1 MLASDAIKELK
12 QKSNKSQAVL
22 AQRFFKTA
30 KGEYGYG
37 DVFIGVRVPVIRQIA
52 RKYQLLP
59 LSEIEKLTSSKLH
72 EVRLCGL
79 VIITMQYKRA
89 KGEAAQKR
97 LFEFYLKQIKKGRV
111 NNWDLVD
118 VTAPIMGGYLIP
130 RLDSMQLLKKLAK
143 SKDLWQRRSAILFTF
158 AYIRKRELKPTITI
172 VKMLLDDKHDL
183 IQKASGWALRE
194 VGKKNLSLL
203 RGFLKE
209 NSAKMG
215 RTSLRYAI
223 EKLPKAERK
232 KWLDLK

>member
-1 MLASDAIKELK
+1 MLAIQVVRELK

-37 DVFIGVRVPVIRQIA
+37 DIFIGVRVPVIRQIA
-52 RKYQLLP
+52 RKYQLLSLP
-59 LSEIEKLTSSKLH
+59 EIEKLTTSKLH

-89 KGEAAQKR
+89 KGEIEQKR

-130 RLDSMQLLKKLAK
+130 RSDSMQLLKKLAK

-158 AYIRKRELKPTITI
+158 AYIRNRELRPTITI
-172 VKMLLDDKHDL
+172 VKMLINDKHDL

-194 VGKKNLSLL
+194 LGKKNVSLL
-203 RGFLKE
+203 RSFLKE
-209 NSAKMG
+209 NISKMG

-223 EKLPKAERK
+223 ERLPNAERK

>member
-1 MLASDAIKELK
+1 MLATNAINELK
-12 QKSNKSQAVL
+12 KRSNKSQAIL

-52 RKYQLLP
+52 RKYQLLS

-79 VIITMQYKRA
+79 VIITTQYKRA

-97 LFEFYLKQIKKGRV
+97 LFDFYLKQIKKGRV

-118 VTAPIMGGYLIP
+118 VTAPIMGEYLIP
-130 RLDSMQLLKKLAK
+130 RSDSVQLLKVLAR

>member
-1 MLASDAIKELK
+1 MLAADAIKELK
-12 QKSNKSQAVL
+12 KKSNKSQAVL

-52 RKYQLLP
+52 RKYQLLS

-97 LFEFYLKQIKKGRV
+97 LFDFYLKQIKKGRV

-118 VTAPIMGGYLIP
+118 VTAPIMGEYLIP
-130 RLDSMQLLKKLAK
+130 RSDSVQLLKVLAR

>member
-1 MLASDAIKELK
+1 MLASSAINELK
-12 QKSNKSQAVL
+12 KRSNKSQAVL

-37 DVFIGVRVPVIRQIA
+37 DIFIGVRVPAVRQIA
-52 RKYQLLP
+52 RKYQLLSLP
-59 LSEIEKLTSSKLH
+59 EIEKLTSSKLH
-72 EVRLCGL
+72 EIRLCGL

-89 KGEAAQKR
+89 KGEIEQKR

-130 RLDSMQLLKKLAK
+130 RSDSMQLLKKLAK

-158 AYIRKRELKPTITI
+158 AYIRNRELKPTITI
-172 VKMLLDDKHDL
+172 VKMLINDKHDL

-194 VGKKNLSLL
+194 VGKKNLAFL
-203 RGFLKE
+203 RSFLKD
-209 NSAKMG
+209 NSPMMG
-215 RTSLRYAI
+215 RTCLRYAI
-223 EKLPKAERK
+223 ERLSEPERES
-232 KWLDLK
+232 WLAK

>member
-1 MLASDAIKELK
+1 MLASSAINELK
-12 QKSNKSQAVL
+12 KRSNKSQAVL

-52 RKYQLLP
+52 RKYQLLS
-59 LSEIEKLTSSKLH
+59 LVEIEKLTSSKLH

-79 VIITMQYKRA
+79 VIITMQYKQA
-89 KGEAAQKR
+89 KGEDAQKR
-97 LFEFYLKQIKKGRV
+97 LFDFYLKQIKKGRV

-118 VTAPIMGGYLIP
+118 VTAPIMGGYLIS
-130 RLDSMQLLKKLAK
+130 RSDSMQLLKKLAR
-143 SKDLWQRRSAILFTF
+143 SKNLWQRRSAILFTF
-158 AYIRKRELKPTITI
+158 AYIRKRELMPTITI
-172 VKMLLDDKHDL
+172 VKMLLNDKHDL
-183 IQKASGWALRE
+183 IQKSSGWALRE
-194 VGKKNLSLL
+194 VGKKNISLL
-203 RGFLKE
+203 RNFLKE
-209 NSAKMG
+209 NSRKMG

>member
-1 MLASDAIKELK
+1 MLAKDAIKELK
-12 QKSNKSQAVL
+12 KRSNKSQATL

-30 KGEYGYG
+30 KGEYGFG
-37 DVFIGVRVPVIRQIA
+37 DIFIGVRVPVIRQIA
-52 RKYQLLP
+52 RKYQLLS
-59 LSEIEKLTSSKLH
+59 LTEIEKLTSSKLH

-97 LFEFYLKQIKKGRV
+97 LFDFYLKQIKRGRV

-130 RLDSMQLLKKLAK
+130 RSDSVQLLKKLAK
-143 SKDLWQRRSAILFTF
+143 SKDLWQKRSAILFTF

>member
-1 MLASDAIKELK
+1 MLASNAINELK
-12 QKSNKSQAVL
+12 KRSNKSQAVL

-52 RKYQLLP
+52 RKYQLLS

-89 KGEAAQKR
+89 KGEVAQKG
-97 LFEFYLKQIKKGRV
+97 LFDFYLKQIKRGRV

-118 VTAPIMGGYLIP
+118 VTAPIMGGYLIS
-130 RLDSMQLLKKLAK
+130 RSDSMQLLKKLAR

>member
-1 MLASDAIKELK
+1 MLATNAVKELK
-12 QKSNKSQAVL
+12 KRSNKSQALL

-30 KGEYGYG
+30 KGEYGHG

-52 RKYQLLP
+52 RRHQLLT
-59 LSEIEKLTSSKLH
+59 LTEIAKLTSSKIH

-79 VIITMQYKRA
+79 VIITLQYKRA
-89 KGEAAQKR
+89 KGEATQKR
-97 LFEFYLKQIKKGRV
+97 LFDFYLKQIKKGRV

-130 RLDSMQLLKKLAK
+130 RSDSMQLLKRLSK

-158 AYIRKRELKPTITI
+158 AYIRKKELKPTITI
-172 VKMLLDDKHDL
+172 VKMLINDKHDL

-194 VGKKNLSLL
+194 VGKKNLPLL
-203 RGFLKE
+203 RSFLKE
-209 NSAKMG
+209 NSSKMG

-223 EKLPKAERK
+223 ERLPKAERK
-232 KWLDLK
+232 KWLEIK

>member
-1 MLASDAIKELK
+1 MLASNAINELK
-12 QKSNKSQAVL
+12 KKSNKSQAVL

-52 RKYQLLP
+52 RKYQLLT
-59 LSEIEKLTSSKLH
+59 LSEIEKLTASKLH

-97 LFEFYLKQIKKGRV
+97 LFDFYLKQIKKGRI

-130 RLDSMQLLKKLAK
+130 RSDSMQLLKKLAK

-158 AYIRKRELKPTITI
+158 AYIRKKEVKPTITI

-183 IQKASGWALRE
+183 IQKSSGWALRE
-194 VGKKNLSLL
+194 VGKKNISLL
-203 RGFLKE
+203 RNFLKE
-209 NSAKMG
+209 NSLKMG

>member
-1 MLASDAIKELK
+1 MLASSAINELK
-12 QKSNKSQAVL
+12 KRSNKSQAVL

-52 RKYQLLP
+52 RKYQLLS

-79 VIITMQYKRA
+79 IIITMQYKRA
-89 KGEAAQKR
+89 KGEAAQKM
-97 LFEFYLKQIKKGRV
+97 LFDFYLKQIKKGRV

-130 RLDSMQLLKKLAK
+130 RSGSMQLLKKLAR

>member
-1 MLASDAIKELK
+1 MRAVEAIKELRNK
-12 QKSNKSQAVL
+12 ANKSQAAL

-59 LSEIEKLTSSKLH
+59 LPEIEKLTSSKLH

-89 KGEAAQKR
+89 KGEIEQRR

-130 RLDSMQLLKKLAK
+130 RSDSMQVLKKLAK

-158 AYIRKRELKPTITI
+158 AYIRKRELQPTITI
-172 VKMLLDDKHDL
+172 VKMLIHDKHDL

-194 VGKKNLSLL
+194 VGKKNVSLL
-203 RGFLKE
+203 RGFL
-209 NSAKMG
+209 NDNATKMG

-223 EKLPKAERK
+223 ERLPKSERK
-232 KWLDLK
+232 KWLVLK

>member
-1 MLASDAIKELK
+1 MLASNAINELK
-12 QKSNKSQAVL
+12 KRSNKSQAVL

-52 RKYQLLP
+52 RKYQLLS

-89 KGEAAQKR
+89 KGEVAQKG
-97 LFEFYLKQIKKGRV
+97 LFDFYLKQIKRGRV

-130 RLDSMQLLKKLAK
+130 RSDSMQLLKKLAR

-158 AYIRKRELKPTITI
+158 AYIRKKELKPTITI

-223 EKLPKAERK
+223 EKLPNAERK
-232 KWLDLK
+232 KWLDLE

>member
-1 MLASDAIKELK
+1 MLASSAINELK
-12 QKSNKSQAVL
+12 KRSNKSQAAL

-37 DVFIGVRVPVIRQIA
+37 DVFIGVKVPVIRQIA
-52 RKYQLLP
+52 RKYQLLS
-59 LSEIEKLTSSKLH
+59 LAEIEKLTSSKLH

-89 KGEAAQKR
+89 KGEIEQRR

-130 RLDSMQLLKKLAK
+130 RSDSMQLLKKLAK

-172 VKMLLDDKHDL
+172 VKILINDKHDL

-194 VGKKNLSLL
+194 VGKKNLALL
-203 RGFLKE
+203 RNFLKE
-209 NSAKMG
+209 NSHKMG
-215 RTSLRYAI
+215 RTCLRYAI
-223 EKLPKAERK
+223 EKLSKAERN
-232 KWLDLK
+232 KWLTS

>member
-1 MLASDAIKELK
+1 MRGADAIKELK
-12 QKSNKSQAVL
+12 KKSSKSQAVL

-37 DVFIGVRVPVIRQIA
+37 DIFIGVKVPVIRQIA
-52 RKYQLLP
+52 RKYQLLSF
-59 LSEIEKLTSSKLH
+59 SEIEKLTSSKLH

-79 VIITMQYKRA
+79 VIITMQFKRA
-89 KGEAAQKR
+89 KGEIEQKR
-97 LFEFYLKQIKKGRV
+97 LFEFYIKQIKKGRV

-130 RLDSMQLLKKLAK
+130 KSDSMQLLKKLAK

-172 VKMLLDDKHDL
+172 VKMLINDKHDL

-194 VGKKNLSLL
+194 VGKKNLALL
-203 RGFLKE
+203 RNFLKD
-209 NSAKMG
+209 NSQKMG
-215 RTSLRYAI
+215 RTCLRYAI
-223 EKLPKAERK
+223 EKLSKAERN
-232 KWLDLK
+232 KWLTS

>member
-1 MLASDAIKELK
+1 MLASSAINELK
-12 QKSNKSQAVL
+12 KRSNKSQAVL

-37 DVFIGVRVPVIRQIA
+37 DVFIGVKVPVIRQIA
-52 RKYQLLP
+52 RKYQLLS

-89 KGEAAQKR
+89 KGEVAQKR
-97 LFEFYLKQIKKGRV
+97 LFDFYLKQIKKGRV

-130 RLDSMQLLKKLAK
+130 RSDSVQLLKKLAR

>member
-1 MLASDAIKELK
+1 MLGINAINELK
-12 QKSNKSQAVL
+12 KKSNKSQAIL

-52 RKYQLLP
+52 RKYQLLS

-89 KGEAAQKR
+89 KGEAAQKM
-97 LFEFYLKQIKKGRV
+97 LFDFYLKQIKRGRV

-130 RLDSMQLLKKLAK
+130 RSDSMQLLKKLAR

>member
-1 MLASDAIKELK
+1 MRGADAIKELK
-12 QKSNKSQAVL
+12 KKSSKSQAVL

-30 KGEYGYG
+30 KGEYGHG
-37 DVFIGVRVPVIRQIA
+37 DIFIGVKVPVIRQIA
-52 RKYQLLP
+52 RKYQLLS

-79 VIITMQYKRA
+79 VIITMQFKRA
-89 KGEAAQKR
+89 KGEIEQKR
-97 LFEFYLKQIKKGRV
+97 LFEFYIKQIKKGRV

-130 RLDSMQLLKKLAK
+130 KSDSMQLLKKLAK

-172 VKMLLDDKHDL
+172 VKMLINDKHDL

-203 RGFLKE
+203 RSFLKD
-209 NSAKMG
+209 NSHMMG

-223 EKLPKAERK
+223 EKLPKRERSY
-232 KWLDLK
+232 WLDHK

>member
-1 MLASDAIKELK
+1 MLASSAINELK
-12 QKSNKSQAVL
+12 KRSNKSQAAL

-52 RKYQLLP
+52 RKYQLLS
-59 LSEIEKLTSSKLH
+59 LVEIEKLTSSKLH

-97 LFEFYLKQIKKGRV
+97 LFDFYLKQIKKGRV

-118 VTAPIMGGYLIP
+118 VTAPIMGEYLIP
-130 RLDSMQLLKKLAK
+130 KSDSMQLLKKLAK

-158 AYIRKRELKPTITI
+158 AYIRKKELKPTITI
-172 VKMLLDDKHDL
+172 VKILINDKHDL

-194 VGKKNLSLL
+194 VGKKNVALL
-203 RGFLKE
+203 RNFLKD
-209 NSAKMG
+209 NSQKMG

-223 EKLPKAERK
+223 EKLPKRERSY
-232 KWLDLK
+232 WLDQK

>member
-1 MLASDAIKELK
+1 MLASSAINELK
-12 QKSNKSQAVL
+12 KSSNKSQAID

-37 DVFIGVRVPVIRQIA
+37 DVFIGVKVPVIRQIA
-52 RKYQLLP
+52 RKYQQ
-59 LSEIEKLTSSKLH
+59 LSLVEIERLTSSKLH

-97 LFEFYLKQIKKGRV
+97 LFDFYLKQIKKGRV

-118 VTAPIMGGYLIP
+118 VTAPIMGEYLIP
-130 RLDSMQLLKKLAK
+130 KSDSMQLLKKLAK

-172 VKMLLDDKHDL
+172 VKILINDKHDL

-203 RGFLKE
+203 RSFLKD
-209 NSAKMG
+209 NSQKMG
-215 RTSLRYAI
+215 RTCLRYAI
-223 EKLPKAERK
+223 EKLSKAERN
-232 KWLDLK
+232 KWLTS

>member
-1 MLASDAIKELK
+1 MLAIQAVRDLK
-12 QKSNKSQAVL
+12 QKSNKSQATL

-37 DVFIGVRVPVIRQIA
+37 DIFIGVRVPVIRQIA
-52 RKYQLLP
+52 RKYQLLSF
-59 LSEIEKLTSSKLH
+59 SEIEKLTSSKLH

-79 VIITMQYKRA
+79 VIITMQFKRA
-89 KGEAAQKR
+89 KGEIEQKR

-118 VTAPIMGGYLIP
+118 VTAPIMGEYLISKS
-130 RLDSMQLLKKLAK
+130 DSMQLLKKLAK

-172 VKMLLDDKHDL
+172 VKILINDKHDL

-203 RGFLKE
+203 RSFLKD
-209 NSAKMG
+209 NSQKMG
-215 RTSLRYAI
+215 RTCLRYAI
-223 EKLPKAERK
+223 EKLSKAERN
-232 KWLDLK
+232 KWLTS

>member
-1 MLASDAIKELK
+1 MLASSAINELK
-12 QKSNKSQAVL
+12 KRSNKSQAVL

-30 KGEYGYG
+30 KGEYGFG

-52 RKYQLLP
+52 RKHQLLS
-59 LSEIEKLTSSKLH
+59 LVEIEKLTSSKLH

-97 LFEFYLKQIKKGRV
+97 LFDFYLKQIKKGRV

-130 RLDSMQLLKKLAK
+130 RSDSVQLLKELAR

-172 VKMLLDDKHDL
+172 VKMLINDKHDL

-194 VGKKNLSLL
+194 VGKKNISLL
-203 RGFLKE
+203 RNFLKE
-209 NSAKMG
+209 NSPKMG

>member
-1 MLASDAIKELK
+1 MLASNAINELK
-12 QKSNKSQAVL
+12 KRSNKSQAVL

-52 RKYQLLP
+52 RKYQLLS

-89 KGEAAQKR
+89 KGEVAQKG
-97 LFEFYLKQIKKGRV
+97 LFDFYLKQIKRGRV

-130 RLDSMQLLKKLAK
+130 RSDSMQLLKKLAR

-158 AYIRKRELKPTITI
+158 AYIRKKELKPTITI

-203 RGFLKE
+203 RGFLKV

>member
-1 MLASDAIKELK
+1 MLASSAINELK
-12 QKSNKSQAVL
+12 KRSNKSQAVL

-37 DVFIGVRVPVIRQIA
+37 DIFIGVRVPVIRQIA
-52 RKYQLLP
+52 RKYQLLS

-89 KGEAAQKR
+89 KGEAAQKK
-97 LFEFYLKQIKKGRV
+97 LFDFYLKQIKKGRV

-130 RLDSMQLLKKLAK
+130 RSDSVQLLKKLAK
-143 SKDLWQRRSAILFTF
+143 SKDLWQRRSALLFTF

>member
-1 MLASDAIKELK
+1 MLAIQAVQDLK
-12 QKSNKSQAVL
+12 QKSNKSQAAL

-37 DVFIGVRVPVIRQIA
+37 DIFIGVKVPVIRQIA
-52 RKYQLLP
+52 KKYQILS
-59 LSEIEKLTSSKLH
+59 LSEIEKLTSSKLR

-89 KGEAAQKR
+89 KGEIEQKR

-130 RLDSMQLLKKLAK
+130 RSDSMQLLKKLAK

-172 VKMLLDDKHDL
+172 VKMLINDKHDL

-194 VGKKNLSLL
+194 LGKKNVSLL
-203 RGFLKE
+203 REFLRD
-209 NSAKMG
+209 NSTKMG

-223 EKLPKAERK
+223 ERLPNAERK
-232 KWLDLK
+232 RWLDSK

>member
-1 MLASDAIKELK
+1 MLASNAINELK
-12 QKSNKSQAVL
+12 KRSSKSQAVL

-52 RKYQLLP
+52 RKYQLLT

-79 VIITMQYKRA
+79 VIITLQYKRA
-89 KGEAAQKR
+89 KGEAAQKS
-97 LFEFYLKQIKKGRV
+97 LFDFYLKQIKKGRV

-118 VTAPIMGGYLIP
+118 VTAPIMGGYLIS
-130 RLDSMQLLKKLAK
+130 RSDSMQLLKKLAR
-143 SKDLWQRRSAILFTF
+143 SKDLWHRRSAILFTF
-158 AYIRKRELKPTITI
+158 AYIRKIELKPTITI
-172 VKMLLDDKHDL
+172 VKMLLNDKHDL

-194 VGKKNLSLL
+194 VGKKNVSLL
-203 RGFLKE
+203 RNFLKE
-209 NSAKMG
+209 NSRKMG

>member
-1 MLASDAIKELK
+1 MLASSAINELK
-12 QKSNKSQAVL
+12 KRSNKSQAVL

-37 DVFIGVRVPVIRQIA
+37 DIFIGVRVPVIRQIA
-52 RKYQLLP
+52 RKYQLLS
-59 LSEIEKLTSSKLH
+59 LTEIEKLTSSKLH

-97 LFEFYLKQIKKGRV
+97 LFDFYLKQIKKGRI

-130 RLDSMQLLKKLAK
+130 RSDSMQLLKKLAR

-209 NSAKMG
+209 NAAKMG

>member
-1 MLASDAIKELK
+1 MLASNAINELK
-12 QKSNKSQAVL
+12 KRSNKSQAVL

-52 RKYQLLP
+52 RKYQLLT

-97 LFEFYLKQIKKGRV
+97 LFDFYLKQIKKGRV

-118 VTAPIMGGYLIP
+118 VTAPIMGGYLIS
-130 RLDSMQLLKKLAK
+130 RSDSMQLLKKLAK

-158 AYIRKRELKPTITI
+158 AYIRKKEVKPTITI
-172 VKMLLDDKHDL
+172 VKMLTEDKHDL

-194 VGKKNLSLL
+194 VGKKNISQL
-203 RGFLKE
+203 RNFLKE
-209 NSAKMG
+209 NSLKMG

>member
-1 MLASDAIKELK
+1 MRGADAIKELK
-12 QKSNKSQAVL
+12 KKSSKSQAVL

-37 DVFIGVRVPVIRQIA
+37 DIFIGVRVPVIRQIA
-52 RKYQLLP
+52 RKYQQ
-59 LSEIEKLTSSKLH
+59 LSLVEIERLTSSKLH

-97 LFEFYLKQIKKGRV
+97 LFDFYLKQIKKGRV

-130 RLDSMQLLKKLAK
+130 RSDSMQLLKKLAK

-158 AYIRKRELKPTITI
+158 ADIRKKELKPTITI
-172 VKMLLDDKHDL
+172 VKMLINDKHDL

-194 VGKKNLSLL
+194 VGKKNVSLL
-203 RGFLKE
+203 RGFLKD
-209 NSAKMG
+209 NATKMG

-223 EKLPKAERK
+223 ERLPKSERK
-232 KWLDLK
+232 KWLVLK

>member
-1 MLASDAIKELK
+1 MLAASAVKELK
-12 QKSNKSQAVL
+12 KSSNKSQAID

-30 KGEYGYG
+30 KGDYGYG
-37 DVFIGVRVPVIRQIA
+37 DIFIGVKVPVIRQIA
-52 RKYQLLP
+52 RKYQQ
-59 LSEIEKLTSSKLH
+59 LSLVEIERLTSSKLH

-89 KGEAAQKR
+89 KGEIEQKR

-130 RLDSMQLLKKLAK
+130 RSDSMQLLKKLAK

-158 AYIRKRELKPTITI
+158 AYIRKKELKPTITI
-172 VKMLLDDKHDL
+172 VKMLVNDKHDL

-194 VGKKNLSLL
+194 VGKKNLALL
-203 RGFLKE
+203 KSFLKD
-209 NSAKMG
+209 NSHMMG
-215 RTSLRYAI
+215 RTCLRYAI
-223 EKLPKAERK
+223 EKLPKRERSY
-232 KWLDLK
+232 WLDQK

>member
-1 MLASDAIKELK
+1 MLASSAINELK
-12 QKSNKSQAVL
+12 KRSNKSQAVL

-52 RKYQLLP
+52 RKYQLLS

-97 LFEFYLKQIKKGRV
+97 LFDFYLKQIKKGRV

-118 VTAPIMGGYLIP
+118 VTAPIIGGYLIP
-130 RLDSMQLLKKLAK
+130 RSDSMQLLKKLTK

-203 RGFLKE
+203 RGFLKV

>member
-1 MLASDAIKELK
+1 MLASSAINELK
-12 QKSNKSQAVL
+12 KRSNKSQAAL

-37 DVFIGVRVPVIRQIA
+37 DVFIGVKVPVIRQIA
-52 RKYQLLP
+52 RKYQLLS
-59 LSEIEKLTSSKLH
+59 LVEIEKLTSSKLH

-89 KGEAAQKR
+89 KGEDAQKR
-97 LFEFYLKQIKKGRV
+97 LFDFYLKQIKKGRV

-130 RLDSMQLLKKLAK
+130 RSDSMQLLKKLAK

-158 AYIRKRELKPTITI
+158 AYIRKKELKPTITI
-172 VKMLLDDKHDL
+172 VKILINDKHDL

-194 VGKKNLSLL
+194 VGKKNLALL
-203 RGFLKE
+203 RNFLKD
-209 NSAKMG
+209 NSQKMG

-223 EKLPKAERK
+223 EKLSKAERNR
-232 KWLDLK
+232 WLAS